1 MENFQKIVVTIAS
14 IIVIFAGIII
24 GGKYILVFVKN
35 RSEEQQ
41 VAAFWKQLECV
52 RILRYEARAKG
63 GEVAKESVSRVL
75 EDANQCRDEVPG
87 IRTRFCDNLLYD
99 LKESQTN
106 QSNNSPVE
114 ITPADVKEA
123 ALCDQEFRR
132 SNSTG
137 DTSSADRS

>member
-1 MENFQKIVVTIAS
+1 MGNFQKTVVTIAS

-24 GGKYILVFVKN
+24 GGKYILAFVKS

-41 VAAFWKQLECV
+41 ATAFWKQLECI
-52 RILRYEARAKG
+52 RILRYEARAKA

-75 EDANQCRDEVPG
+75 ADANQCRDEVPG
-87 IRTRFCDNLLYD
+87 IRTRFCDSLLYD

-106 QSNNSPVE
+106 QSNNSSVE

-132 SNSTG
+132 SSSTG
-137 DTSSADRS
+137 EASPADRS